1 MRAARCAVLAPPR
14 RLARRSHD
22 GTHSSLGSLA
32 PELLPPPPGA
42 VAALAA
48 AVRGGAGAGSSLLV
62 LTGAGVSTA
71 AGIPDYRSPGR
82 PVYKPIQAH
91 EFATSAGTRQRW
103 WARSYTGYERF
114 SAARPAPAHAALA
127 RLQAALARAGGR
139 VSLITQNVDRLH
151 QSAGSDAVLELHGT
165 VHEVVCAG
173 CGLLT
178 PRADEQARLHALNPG
193 WLAAARAATPAGAA
207 RPDGDV
213 ELSREHV
220 ASLVLA
226 PCGRCGSL
234 HRGPA
239 VVWFGGSVPPAVT
252 DASFRAADAAG
263 AALVLGTT
271 LSTFSALRVVKRVAD
286 RGRPVAIVNLGPT
299 RGDAL
304 PGAVKVAAS
313 LEPTLHALLEELLP
327 PAGAAGAAGAAR

>member
-1 MRAARCAVLAPPR
+1 MRHRRATPTPRTAARALV
-14 RLARRSHD
+14 RRSHD

-32 PELLPPPPGA
+32 PDVVHPPPGA
-42 VAALAA
+42 GAALAA
-48 AVRGGAGAGSSLLV
+48 ALRAATAAGRTLLV

-82 PVYKPIQAH
+82 PVYRPIQAQ
-91 EFATSAGTRQRW
+91 EFASNAATRQRW
-103 WARSYTGYERF
+103 WARSFVGYERF
-114 SAARPAPAHAALA
+114 AVARPAYTHAALA
-127 RLQAALARAGGR
+127 RLQADARRRGGR
-139 VSLITQNVDRLH
+139 ATLITQNVDRLH
-151 QSAGSDAVLELHGT
+151 HAAGSESVLELHGT
-165 VHEVVCAG
+165 VHEIECAG
-173 CGLLT
+173 CGLRT
-178 PRADEQARLHALNPG
+178 PRADEQARLAALNPG
-193 WLAAARAATPAGAA
+193 WLDAARAATPAASI

-226 PCGRCGSL
+226 PCARCGST

-252 DASFRAADAAG
+252 ESSFRAADAAD

-271 LSTFSALRVVKRVAD
+271 LSTYSALRIVQRVAD
-286 RGRPVAIVNLGPT
+286 RARPIAIVNLGAT

-304 PGAVKVAAS
+304 PGVVKVAAS
-313 LEPTLHALLEELLP
+313 LEPTMKLLLDELALE
-327 PAGAAGAAGAAR
+327 